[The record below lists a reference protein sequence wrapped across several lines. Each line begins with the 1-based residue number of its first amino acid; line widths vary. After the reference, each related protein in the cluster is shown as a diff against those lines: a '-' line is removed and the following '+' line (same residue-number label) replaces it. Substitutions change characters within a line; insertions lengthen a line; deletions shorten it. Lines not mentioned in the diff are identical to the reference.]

1 MSNNYE
7 EIEKKVKKKV
17 NEYMEQ
23 IEVPKNLGGI
33 IMEDFEKVKNKKR
46 K

>member
-23 IEVPKNLGGI
+23 IEVPKKFRGDNYGG
-33 IMEDFEKVKNKKR
+33 F
-46 K
+46 